1 VGDRANFGFRDGE
14 NTLFVYGHWA
24 GYQML
29 AQLANAVHEAEPRWS
44 DNGYAIRIAVSHLVG
59 DQWTEKTG
67 WGLYINQIADN
78 EHHVPIVD
86 FQNRTFALY
95 EHNWTWDN
103 TKIKYL
109 ADNPKFT
116 MPLDEFVAKYQKV
129 LAP

>member
-1 VGDRANFGFRDGE
+1 
-14 NTLFVYGHWA
+14 
-24 GYQML
+24 ML
-29 AQLANAVHEAEPRWS
+29 AQLANAVNEAEPRWS
-44 DNGYAIRIAVSHLVG
+44 DNGYAIRIAISNLVG

-86 FQNRTFALY
+86 FQNRTFALH
-95 EHNWTWDN
+95 EHNWTWDD

-116 MPLDEFVAKYQKV
+116 MPLDQFVAKYQKV
-129 LAP
+129 SVP